1 MKRNLQIISIETEFG
16 AGTSGAKL
24 GPISL
29 ISKIQESFSTTLKA
43 APIKRINVD
52 GIEENRERY
61 GHGKNID
68 AIIEM
73 QERVMT
79 EIEISMSGNYFPLI
93 FSGDHVNSIGCISA
107 VKNSLPQKRVGV
119 IWIDAHAD
127 LHTPY
132 TTPSGNMH
140 GMPVAALLG
149 IDQAKRKRNNIPVE
163 MESLWQRL
171 IQISS
176 KGLDLKI
183 RPSDLV
189 YIGLRDFE
197 SEELEL
203 IDNLRIKYFAPDT

>member
-140 GMPVAALLG
+140 GMPLAMAFG
-149 IDQAKRKRNNIPVE
+149 IDNL
-163 MESLWQRL
+163 ESKVNDPRGATLDYWE
-171 IQISS
+171 QI
-176 KGLDLKI
+176 KNVGMPGPKI
-183 RPSDLV
+183 NPEDLV
-189 YIGLRDFE
+189 YIAVRDME
-197 SEELEL
+197 KPENYL
-203 IDNLRIKYFAPDT
+203 DRNRT